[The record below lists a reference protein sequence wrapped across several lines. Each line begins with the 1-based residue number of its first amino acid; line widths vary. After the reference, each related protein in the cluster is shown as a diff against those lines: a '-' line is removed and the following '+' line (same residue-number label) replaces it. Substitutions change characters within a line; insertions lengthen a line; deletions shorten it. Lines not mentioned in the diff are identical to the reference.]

1 MQVNGRAV
9 AVVISVFLALVSPA
23 ARCLAAQSSSATTAT
38 VTVHLRDL
46 VRGIDVSGVLVEM
59 EGERGGMVRSDAR
72 GRARFVDRPLGVY
85 VIRVNARGYV
95 SVEERAELVVA
106 GAIEL
111 PVDLT
116 QVPDGVQPL
125 PAVISTARR
134 SPIAG
139 LDDRR
144 ATARGHIFDRETI
157 DSLAPRVTSDL
168 LRRVPSVRLIASGG
182 GFVPR
187 TRRSS
192 GISDC
197 PMSIYLDGVQVD
209 DERGAPPAPPMGAP
223 ARSARAAPP
232 SLIDGIAVELLE
244 AMEVYVG
251 ASEIPTQFNQAGG
264 SCGVVVLWTRTRR

>member
-1 MQVNGRAV
+1 MSRGRRA
-9 AVVISVFLALVSPA
+9 AVVVVSIVAMLVGPA
-23 ARCLAAQSSSATTAT
+23 ARCLSAQESSAT
-38 VTVHLRDL
+38 VIVHVRDAA
-46 VRGIDVSGVLVEM
+46 RGIDVRNVLVELD
-59 EGERGGMVRSDAR
+59 GERSGMVRTDTR
-72 GRARFVDRPLGVY
+72 GRARFVDRPLGSY
-85 VIRVNARGYV
+85 VVRVNVRGYDA
-95 SVEERAELVVA
+95 VEERIDLTVA

-111 PVDLT
+111 PVELT
-116 QVPDGVQPL
+116 ALETGAQPL
-125 PAVISTARR
+125 AAVLTTERR
-134 SPIAG
+134 SIVPG

-144 ATARGHIFDRETI
+144 ATARGHIFDRFTI

-168 LRRVPSVRLIASGG
+168 LRRVPSVRLVASGG

-197 PMSIYLDGVQVD
+197 PMSIYLDGVQID
-209 DERGAPPAPPMGAP
+209 DERGAPPAPPMGTT

-232 SLIDGIAVELLE
+232 SVIDGIAVELLE

-264 SCGVVVLWTRTRR
+264 SCGVVVLWTRSRR

>member
-1 MQVNGRAV
+1 MRCGWRAV
-9 AVVISVFLALVSPA
+9 GVGTSIIAMLVGPA
-23 ARCLAAQSSSATTAT
+23 ARRVLAQGTSAT
-38 VTVHLRDL
+38 VIVHVRDV
-46 VRGIDVSGVLVEM
+46 VRAVDVRDVLVELD
-59 EGERGGMVRSDAR
+59 GDRSGMARTDTR
-72 GRARFVDRPLGVY
+72 GRARFVDRPLGSYLV
-85 VIRVNARGYV
+85 RVHVRGYAA
-95 SVEERAELVVA
+95 VEERIDLTVGGV
-106 GAIEL
+106 IEL
-111 PVDLT
+111 PVELT
-116 QVPDGVQPL
+116 ALDTGAQPL
-125 PAVISTARR
+125 PAVLTSERR
-134 SPIAG
+134 STVPG

-144 ATARGHIFDRETI
+144 TTARGHIFDRFTI

-168 LRRVPSVRLIASGG
+168 LRRVPSIRLVASGG

-209 DERGAPPAPPMGAP
+209 DERGAPPAPPMGTT

-232 SLIDGIAVELLE
+232 SVIDGIAVELLE